1 VFNDLGSII
10 LKAAF
15 EGYNACI
22 FAYGQ
27 TGSGKTYTMMGDS
40 VRIYFSQLIDDIVV
54 HDCCCCLSFHTIT
67 QSLFAAKRSWSYSQ
81 DL

>member
-1 VFNDLGSII
+1 MFNDLGSII

-40 VRIYFSQLIDDIVV
+40 VRIYFSQLIDDV
-54 HDCCCCLSFHTIT
+54 
-67 QSLFAAKRSWSYSQ
+67 LFKTRVGVFYQ
-81 DL
+81 I